1 MDKGSIN
8 ATFRNQKKLKPNV
21 IYDLENDCTI
31 KCGDISLKFSSKDI
45 IDQKENSS
53 SNENKFLVPETPINK
68 RNPKVDA
75 RNSPNLA
82 TYVPQSPLQDSLDGS
97 SFISPSQPL
106 NKSTQSPIL
115 AKVEQK
121 SAPVAFDNSEH
132 SSMLD
137 METQAIVTN
146 ESTSM
151 LDMETQALNG
161 GETSSSVL
169 EMETQA
175 LDMRDL
181 APKSVLDM
189 ETQALGAEETSKSV
203 LDMET
208 QALGAEET
216 SKDVLDMETQ
226 ALGVNETPRSVLD
239 MNTQAMEAN
248 EATKFVLDMETQ
260 ALGSNEAP
268 KSVLDMETQAMEA
281 NEAPKSVFD
290 LGTQALISDEAP
302 KSVFDMETQALGAGE
317 APKSVLDMETQALGA
332 NETPNSVLDMETQAM
347 RSNEAPKSVLDMET
361 QALIADETPKSVLDM
376 ETQAMSPTY
385 HGNVLNPDHNYITT
399 NEPYNDNKLF
409 EAETQALKS
418 DDCKDFVKNETL
430 DDTDQNPF
438 EVSSPLNP
446 YDTSKVKNEET
457 YDHTKGSQKM
467 EIDQTLLEQ
476 NNQNP
481 NQLLLP
487 TQSTIENE
495 EQSSIISDSDSEC
508 LLDDISNN
516 IAFDSGEEEVGGNEN
531 KNDNAEK
538 NQEQFGDYLDTTKE
552 MSEDDEEDT
561 QLLSENI
568 ENQDD
573 DKELTNHR

>member
-53 SNENKFLVPETPINK
+53 SNKNKFLVPETPINK

-268 KSVLDMETQAMEA
+268 KSVLDMETQA
-281 NEAPKSVFD
+281 
-290 LGTQALISDEAP
+290 
-302 KSVFDMETQALGAGE
+302 
-317 APKSVLDMETQALGA
+317 
-332 NETPNSVLDMETQAM
+332 
-347 RSNEAPKSVLDMET
+347 
-361 QALIADETPKSVLDM
+361 LIADETPKSVLDM

-385 HGNVLNPDHNYITT
+385 HGNVLNPDHNSITT

>member
-317 APKSVLDMETQALGA
+317 APKSVLDMETQAL
-332 NETPNSVLDMETQAM
+332 
-347 RSNEAPKSVLDMET
+347 
-361 QALIADETPKSVLDM
+361 IADETPKSVLDM

-385 HGNVLNPDHNYITT
+385 HGNVLNPDHNSITT

>member
-8 ATFRNQKKLKPNV
+8 ATFRNQKKLRPNV

-216 SKDVLDMETQ
+216 SIDVLDMETQ

-239 MNTQAMEAN
+239 MNTQAMDAN

-281 NEAPKSVFD
+281 NEAPESVFD

-302 KSVFDMETQALGAGE
+302 KSVFDMETQALGAG
-317 APKSVLDMETQALGA
+317 
-332 NETPNSVLDMETQAM
+332 
-347 RSNEAPKSVLDMET
+347 EAPKSVLDMET

-385 HGNVLNPDHNYITT
+385 HGNVLNPDHNSITT

>member
-1 MDKGSIN
+1 
-8 ATFRNQKKLKPNV
+8 
-21 IYDLENDCTI
+21 
-31 KCGDISLKFSSKDI
+31 
-45 IDQKENSS
+45 
-53 SNENKFLVPETPINK
+53 
-68 RNPKVDA
+68 
-75 RNSPNLA
+75 
-82 TYVPQSPLQDSLDGS
+82 
-97 SFISPSQPL
+97 
-106 NKSTQSPIL
+106 
-115 AKVEQK
+115 
-121 SAPVAFDNSEH
+121 
-132 SSMLD
+132 
-137 METQAIVTN
+137 
-146 ESTSM
+146 
-151 LDMETQALNG
+151 
-161 GETSSSVL
+161 
-169 EMETQA
+169 
-175 LDMRDL
+175 
-181 APKSVLDM
+181 
-189 ETQALGAEETSKSV
+189 
-203 LDMET
+203 
-208 QALGAEET
+208 
-216 SKDVLDMETQ
+216 
-226 ALGVNETPRSVLD
+226 
-239 MNTQAMEAN
+239 
-248 EATKFVLDMETQ
+248 
-260 ALGSNEAP
+260 
-268 KSVLDMETQAMEA
+268 
-281 NEAPKSVFD
+281 
-290 LGTQALISDEAP
+290 
-302 KSVFDMETQALGAGE
+302 
-317 APKSVLDMETQALGA
+317 
-332 NETPNSVLDMETQAM
+332 
-347 RSNEAPKSVLDMET
+347 
-361 QALIADETPKSVLDM
+361 M

-573 DKELTNHR
+573 DKELTNHSDDSSDSELIISSHPQVERNSCYLTMSLPTIKEKSENISEGSENVKSEQNLVEKTFEGDDQDQEREMCCSSPLFNDETRVLNPDLTGTTNNMKNEETYNHTKGSQKME